1 DPGSLQ
7 PGDLLDATLRQ
18 PVRRLVGGQP
28 LLRSH
33 LEEVRQCLVD
43 LARLAPGAVRIPAV
57 HLSIDVD
64 HATGVDHVVRRI
76 EDALLRQ
83 HVAMPL
89 LAKLVVRGAR
99 DDLEAELRD
108 RRVIDDG
115 TECARREDLRLDAID
130 LVRRNGAGAQLVD
143 HVLHALRVD
152 VGDDEL
158 RTDLVQI
165 AAQVAADV
173 TEPLYCDGDTLEV
186 VRAELVLRGGLDA
199 AEHTPRRDRRRV
211 AETAGQ
217 AGDVARLHLDVA
229 HVLDARAHVLGGDVA
244 AAQRLDEAAV
254 CAEDHLAARRAIV
267 TAEHGL
273 AAAQRLDEAAVCA
286 EDHLALRR
294 AIVTDD
300 HGLAAAQVET
310 GDGSL
315 VRHSAREAEYVDD
328 CLFLRGV
335 VPEARAAKRRAER
348 RVVYRD
354 DPLVADARLVAEDK
368 LLVLVLAHRLE
379 DFHDSPRHSVYGPSS
394 ARRLIVVE

>member
-1 DPGSLQ
+1 
-7 PGDLLDATLRQ
+7 
-18 PVRRLVGGQP
+18 
-28 LLRSH
+28 
-33 LEEVRQCLVD
+33 
-43 LARLAPGAVRIPAV
+43 
-57 HLSIDVD
+57 
-64 HATGVDHVVRRI
+64 
-76 EDALLRQ
+76 
-83 HVAMPL
+83 
-89 LAKLVVRGAR
+89 
-99 DDLEAELRD
+99 DLEAELRD

-173 TEPLYCDGDTLEV
+173 TEPLYCDGDTREV
-186 VRAELVLRGGLDA
+186 VRAELVPRGGRDA
-199 AEHTPRRDRRRV
+199 AAHTPRRGRRRV

-217 AGDVARLHLDVA
+217 AGDVARLHLNVA
-229 HVLDARAHVLGGDVA
+229 HVLDARAHVLGGDV
-244 AAQRLDEAAV
+244 
-254 CAEDHLAARRAIV
+254 
-267 TAEHGL
+267 

-379 DFHDSPRHSVYGPSS
+379 DFHD
-394 ARRLIVVE
+394 